1 MINDYKEIKE
11 CVYKEE
17 RYSVRDNGAIM
28 RHLREGKKPRIDDG
42 IWTFGKKN
50 ETNGYMYLGSHRVH
64 IIVATAFLGERDSK
78 VYVVDHIDTNR
89 CNNRIENLHWFTR
102 LENAINNPIT
112 RNKII
117 YLCGSIEAFIE
128 NPNILRER
136 LRHAK
141 EPSLEWMRTVT
152 REEAKIAYENVKKF
166 WEEMAKN
173 PRPLA
178 GGQMNDSVYSKQSN
192 EKKDTPTQTRKEV
205 SNSDNNSQAQHIV
218 TDEDWEQMTRSL
230 WNPMPQQPKEQEL
243 EIEESYIMSLTPNAA
258 QHPYLMDEK
267 PCYYPSTPQEISN
280 NPLQSYYDALE
291 PGKVFWKKHN
301 GKVTYIVDK
310 RDWAEDGN
318 SLIIMS
324 KDNFSEEIIE
334 IQKSLP
340 KDEYK
345 KVEAQHQINEI
356 TYKNGLFIHHRIST
370 GFLPKFYLNDWYNEL
385 IGKKKKRKKG
395 NDTNNA

>member
-1 MINDYKEIKE
+1 MINDYNEVRE
-11 CVYKEE
+11 CAYKDEV
-17 RYSVRDNGAIM
+17 YSVRDNGAIM

-102 LENAINNPIT
+102 LENAIKNPIT

-173 PRPLA
+173 PRPLS
-178 GGQMNDSVYSKQSN
+178 GGQMNDSVYRKQSN
-192 EKKDTPTQTRKEV
+192 EKKDTPTQTKKEV
-205 SNSDNNSQAQHIV
+205 SNSEAQHIV
-218 TDEDWEQMTRSL
+218 TDENWEQMTRSL

-243 EIEESYIMSLTPNAA
+243 EVEESYIMSLTPNAA
-258 QHPYLMDEK
+258 QHPYLLDEK

-345 KVEAQHQINEI
+345 KIEAQHQINEI